1 MKVFFKYTSES
12 GEKYKC
18 ISKTGSRYIYF
29 IILHTNLNYFSVTNF
44 GSQNIYKSI
53 LEGYFL
59 FRVQKYL
66 WSIGKLKQDKMLIEV
81 YIIYG
86 AMA

>member
-1 MKVFFKYTSES
+1 MKVFFKYSES

-44 GSQNIYKSI
+44 GSQNISKSI

-59 FRVQKYL
+59 FRVKYL